1 MNRSWRRARTSA
13 ARQSTAV
20 LMWEVR
26 AAEGRLDELV
36 EAVRAVAD
44 PAAQLYRSAEPDG
57 RVVLIDPSGRGV
69 AGVPAELVARPAHEW
84 MFQAV
89 AR

>member
-1 MNRSWRRARTSA
+1 M
-13 ARQSTAV
+13 

-36 EAVRAVAD
+36 AFVVAAAD
-44 PAAQLYRSAEPDG
+44 PSAQIFRSGEPDP
-57 RVVLIDPSGRGV
+57 RVVVIDPSERGID
-69 AGVPAELVARPAHEW
+69 ALPDGLVARPPHSWRFEP
-84 MFQAV
+84 V